1 MKLMWATMKVV
12 WMPYGRKQGNP
23 SALLGQGKVFFWFL
37 LFLCLLWTR
46 HSGGILN
53 TESQKDSVNHSEVQV
68 FKGEIDA
75 RD

>member
-37 LFLCLLWTR
+37 FFLCLLWSGR
-46 HSGGILN
+46 RGGILN
-53 TESQKDSVNHSEVQV
+53 TESQKDSVNRSEVQV
-68 FKGEIDA
+68 FKGEIDT

>member
-1 MKLMWATMKVV
+1 MKLIWATKKVV
-12 WMPYGRKQGNP
+12 WMPYGRKQENP
-23 SALLGQGKVFFWFL
+23 SPLLVQRKVFFWFL

-53 TESQKDSVNHSEVQV
+53 TASQKDSANHSEVHV

-75 RD
+75 HD